1 MFKLN
6 MQAIR
11 QNAGQGWLMAN
22 LANSA
27 NPPAAVA
34 NHGTQRPE
42 ISQNPPELAR
52 LAGIAISQQVSHE
65 SAELLTAR
73 LIAAAMRCGD
83 HHFDGPDAREQM
95 RADCLA
101 TPAHLRADLLQHLQ
115 STYGA
120 KP

>member
-11 QNAGQGWLMAN
+11 QNAGQGWLMAY

-42 ISQNPPELAR
+42 ISQKPPELAR
-52 LAGIAISQQVSHE
+52 LAGIAISQQVSHQ

-73 LIAAAMRCGD
+73 LIAAAMRACDRHG
-83 HHFDGPDAREQM
+83 DGPAARADM
-95 RADCLA
+95 KRDCLA
-101 TPAHLRADLLQHLQ
+101 TPLHLQADLLDHFQQ
-115 STYGA
+115 TYGA